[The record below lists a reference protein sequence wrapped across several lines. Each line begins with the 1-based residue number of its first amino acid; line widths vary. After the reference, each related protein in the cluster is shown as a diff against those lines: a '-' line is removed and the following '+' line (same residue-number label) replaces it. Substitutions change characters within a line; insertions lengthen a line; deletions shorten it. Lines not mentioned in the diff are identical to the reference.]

1 MPATLTLGCNT
12 YQLNPPSQPI
22 AACFDA
28 KGWSVSSTDGSTI
41 KDLTLLASQD
51 PAQTVTFKS
60 SVDGLTAR
68 MATGV
73 NGDGTDRLIFQ
84 QSVSRS
90 NISTGMPISTTGD
103 EVRFQNTVSLTT
115 VTTSVRN
122 DTIVFASS
130 STTGTTVN
138 AGAGS
143 DSIQFTSSAKVAS
156 GTVINLGANDNAAD
170 TISVAARSTFAGSGI
185 VINNF
190 RENQDVILAGD
201 SISPAV
207 IRNQAEANAFFGSG
221 VTLNG

>member
-1 MPATLTLGCNT
+1 MPATLTLRCNT
-12 YQLNPPSQPI
+12 YQLNLPRQPI
-22 AACFDA
+22 TAFFDA
-28 KGWSVSSTDGSTI
+28 QGWSVSSTDGKTS
-41 KDLTLLASQD
+41 KDLTLLASPD

-73 NGDGTDRLIFQ
+73 NGDGSDRLIFQ
-84 QSVSRS
+84 QSITRS
-90 NISTGMPISTTGD
+90 NFSTGMPISTGG
-103 EVRFQNTVSLTT
+103 EKVMFQNAVGPST

-130 STTGTTVN
+130 
-138 AGAGS
+138 
-143 DSIQFTSSAKVAS
+143 DSIQFTSSTKLGS

-170 TISVAARSTFAGSGI
+170 TISVAARSSFAGSGI

-201 SISPAV
+201 SISPP
-207 IRNQAEANAFFGSG
+207 S
-221 VTLNG
+221 

>member
-1 MPATLTLGCNT
+1 MPATLRLRCNT
-12 YQLNPPSQPI
+12 YQLNLPSQPI
-22 AACFDA
+22 TAFFDA
-28 KGWSVSSTDGSTI
+28 QGWSVSSTDGKTS
-41 KDLTLLASQD
+41 KDLTLLASPD

-73 NGDGTDRLIFQ
+73 NGDGSDRLIFQ
-84 QSVSRS
+84 QSVTHS
-90 NISTGMPISTTGD
+90 NFSTGMPISTGG
-103 EVRFQNTVSLTT
+103 EKVMFQNAVGPST

-130 STTGTTVN
+130 
-138 AGAGS
+138 
-143 DSIQFTSSAKVAS
+143 DSIQFTSSTKLGS

-170 TISVAARSTFAGSGI
+170 TISVAARSSFAGSGI

-201 SISPAV
+201 SISPP
-207 IRNQAEANAFFGSG
+207 S
-221 VTLNG
+221 